1 MNAIERFK
9 APTPEFWKKVRN
21 ITGVVAGIAG
31 ALLVA
36 PVALPVAT
44 VTALTYIAVI
54 GGTIAGTAQFT
65 KEDK

>member
-21 ITGVVAGIAG
+21 VCGIVAGIAG
-31 ALLVA
+31 GLLVA
-36 PVALPVAT
+36 PIALPAAGI
-44 VTALTYIAVI
+44 TALTYIAVI
-54 GGTIAGTAQFT
+54 GGTIAGTAQLT